1 MSSSSD
7 SAPRQ
12 GRLASLLVLLK
23 LDPNNLSLLSD
34 AAEAALQQ
42 NEPSVARDLLDR
54 YASQADLSPRE
65 RNLRGLALLQSGAFE
80 EAALIFGDLISDGA
94 DDAGL
99 RFNRAWCLAKL
110 RQPEAAFDLIG
121 DDDVVALPQAAMLRV
136 HLLHD
141 LGRID
146 EALSEAKRLVLLHP
160 EHRGLL
166 GAASIV
172 GIDAEDL
179 DFAGQCA
186 RAAPGNPDALTSL
199 GTIALAEDRSADAA
213 ALFGQALEK
222 DPASPRAIIG
232 VGLGKMLAG
241 QYSQAASDIER
252 GAATFGDHIG
262 SWVAAGWAYIF
273 SGDLAAARR
282 CFETALAID
291 HNFGETHGSLAV
303 LDLMEGRPDEARR
316 EAQTARRLNSQ
327 SFSAALA
334 QAMLLSSGGR
344 PDQARAIL
352 DRALHTPLDASGRT
366 IAQSLARHGLSL

>member
-7 SAPRQ
+7 APQ
-12 GRLASLLVLLK
+12 ANGRLATLLVLLK
-23 LDPNNLSLLSD
+23 HDPNNLSLLSD

-42 NEPSVARDLLDR
+42 NEPSVARDLIDR
-54 YASQADLSPRE
+54 YAAQAELTPRE

-80 EAALIFGDLISDGA
+80 EAAQVFGDLMSEGA

-110 RQPEAAFDLIG
+110 RQPESALELLR
-121 DDDVVALPQAAMLRV
+121 DDDVLALPQAAMLRV
-136 HLLHD
+136 HALHD
-141 LGRID
+141 LGRVD
-146 EALSEAKRLVLLHP
+146 EALSEAKRLVAVHP
-160 EHRGLL
+160 HHRGLL
-166 GAASIV
+166 AAASVV
-172 GIDAEDL
+172 GVDAEDL
-179 DFAGQCA
+179 DFAGECA
-186 RAAPGNPDALTSL
+186 RAAPGNPDALTTL

-222 DPASPRAIIG
+222 DPDSPRAIIG
-232 VGLGKMLAG
+232 AGLGKMIGG
-241 QYSQAASDIER
+241 QYPQAASDIER
-252 GAATFGDHIG
+252 GATIFGDHIG

-273 SGDLAAARR
+273 SSDLAAARR
-282 CFETALAID
+282 CFDTALAID

-303 LDLMEGRPDEARR
+303 LDLIEGRVEEARR
-316 EAQTARRLNSQ
+316 EAQTARRLNAQ

-344 PDQARAIL
+344 ADQARAIL